1 MPKDLIVVHH
11 CLLNPSVRA
20 EGASSKVAQ
29 AIPKIKKYLEGKEVI
44 QLPCPELIFAGLN
57 RPLKVKEDYDVSEY
71 RALCQKIAQS
81 LVGKEIKEIIGVNS
95 SPSCG
100 VTKVHTRK
108 GKIDGSG
115 ILVEEIRKLFPEI
128 KYQTYSQI
136 LDNPH

>member
-1 MPKDLIVVHH
+1 MKDLIVVHH

-29 AIPKIKKYLEGKEVI
+29 AVPKIKKYLEGKEVI
-44 QLPCPELIFAGLN
+44 QLPCPELLFAGLD
-57 RPLKVKEDYDVSEY
+57 RPLKVKEDYDVPSY
-71 RALCQKIAQS
+71 HALCQKIAQS

-100 VTKVHTRK
+100 VTQVHTCE
-108 GKIDGSG
+108 GKVNGSG

-128 KYQTYSQI
+128 RYQTYQEI
-136 LDNPH
+136 KPAPPQ